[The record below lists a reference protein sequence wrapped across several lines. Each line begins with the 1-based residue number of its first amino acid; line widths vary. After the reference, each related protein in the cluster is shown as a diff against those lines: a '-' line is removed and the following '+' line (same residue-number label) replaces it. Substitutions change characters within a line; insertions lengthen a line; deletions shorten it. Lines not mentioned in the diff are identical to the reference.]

1 MNIVQ
6 NFGHVQNKSLIYR
19 PGIHN
24 SQSST
29 VSFPDQEKL
38 LKKVDG
44 G

>member
-6 NFGHVQNKSLIYR
+6 NLGHVQNKNIIYR

-24 SQSST
+24 SQSRT